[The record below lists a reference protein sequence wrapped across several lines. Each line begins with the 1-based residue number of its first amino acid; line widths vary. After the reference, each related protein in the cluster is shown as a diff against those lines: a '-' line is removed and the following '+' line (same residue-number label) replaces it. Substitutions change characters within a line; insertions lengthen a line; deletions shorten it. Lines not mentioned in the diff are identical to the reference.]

1 MTNGDWNLFSF
12 FLNSKVSNQKP
23 FLYLIL
29 ARKGISNAKKLLK
42 ILKLDLFK
50 HLNNLGRQTLVGND
64 GDVAQW

>member
-42 ILKLDLFK
+42 ILKLDLFN
-50 HLNNLGRQTLVGND
+50 HLNNLGRQTLIGND